1 MILRKGAISQFQL
14 SRARIGAAVLAITAA
29 VALTASATAR
39 AAGTKCPN
47 TFQVLHDDHVGKLSL
62 PAGHYTIKVSDESAL
77 SCTQAA
83 KNFASFLQ
91 DFDGVLPD
99 GWKVKAKQSEFRQS
113 GTVWFKVRPASS
125 PGGSGGGSH
134 PGKQEAACPTFTVE
148 HNDMIGELSLP
159 KGKYLITI
167 LKGSSLSCAKA
178 AKKFAAFLED
188 TDGVLPGRWKLDVDT
203 ATFTKGKNG
212 FRVKPS

>member
-1 MILRKGAISQFQL
+1 MFQQKGSMTPFKL
-14 SRARIGAAVLAITAA
+14 SGARAVVAVLAIAAA
-29 VALTASATAR
+29 VTMTATSSAS
-39 AAGTKCPN
+39 AAGTNCPN
-47 TFQVLHDDHVGKLSL
+47 TFQVLHDDHVGNLSL
-62 PAGHYTIKVSDESAL
+62 PAGHYTIKVSDESLL
-77 SCTQAA
+77 SCTTAA

-113 GTVWFKVRPASS
+113 STVWFKVKRVSS
-125 PGGSGGGSH
+125 SIGSGGGSH
-134 PGKQEAACPTFTVE
+134 PGKKETACPSFTVE

-159 KGKYLITI
+159 KGEYLITI
-167 LKGSSLSCAKA
+167 LKGSSLSCTKA

-188 TDGVLPGRWKLDVDT
+188 TSGVLPGSWKLDVDT
-203 ATFTKGKNG
+203 ATFTKGNNG